1 MASQTLSG
9 WWSTHELVHKDDNPF
24 LFPTQMPSLDLSGY
38 SSLDWQYAL
47 PIQESFLDAAP
58 LTEVFPTDP
67 FSAPVDIL
75 EPTTSVFQDDIFCGC
90 GVWNEIGGGFEADQS
105 RALVLCNNGK
115 KGMKEDRVER
125 KMKRCSSS
133 SMLSKQAISQ
143 YFYMPITQAA
153 KELNV
158 GLTLLKKRCR
168 ELEEGEESEEKLRI
182 ALEMLEMEK
191 KMLEEIPDLQL
202 EDNTKRLRQA
212 CFKANYKRRRLMAMD
227 SQSCSSSNR
236 GSVDDVMDND
246 QRMNEE
252 EEEKSLLLDS
262 FSSSCIMF

>member
-1 MASQTLSG
+1 M
-9 WWSTHELVHKDDNPF
+9 
-24 LFPTQMPSLDLSGY
+24 
-38 SSLDWQYAL
+38 
-47 PIQESFLDAAP
+47 QES
-58 LTEVFPTDP
+58 
-67 FSAPVDIL
+67 
-75 EPTTSVFQDDIFCGC
+75 
-90 GVWNEIGGGFEADQS
+90 
-105 RALVLCNNGK
+105 GK
-115 KGMKEDRVER
+115 
-125 KMKRCSSS
+125 
-133 SMLSKQAISQ
+133 
-143 YFYMPITQAA
+143 
-153 KELNV
+153 
-158 GLTLLKKRCR
+158 
-168 ELEEGEESEEKLRI
+168 EEGEESEEKLRI

-227 SQSCSSSNR
+227 SLSCSSSNR

>member
-1 MASQTLSG
+1 
-9 WWSTHELVHKDDNPF
+9 
-24 LFPTQMPSLDLSGY
+24 MPSLDLSGY

-75 EPTTSVFQDDIFCGC
+75 EPTTSIIQDDIFCGY
-90 GVWNEIGGGFEADQS
+90 GVWNEIGGGIETDQS
-105 RALVLCNNGK
+105 QALVLCNNGK
-115 KGMKEDRVER
+115 KGTKEDRVER

-133 SMLSKQAISQ
+133 NMLSKKAISQ

-168 ELEEGEESEEKLRI
+168 ELGIRRWPHRKLMSLQTLIRNVKESGKEEGEESETKLRI

-227 SQSCSSSNR
+227 SVSCSSSNL
-236 GSVDDVMDND
+236 GSVDDVMAND